1 MVIEYGCLFVC
12 MFVCTFVCLYVC
24 LYVCWICA
32 AWSSLIRYTC
42 CTWEEAE
49 FIGGGPYRK
58 INSAPPTRLPFRAKT
73 YATSISFY
81 NCFLISFYNFFLQI
95 FSYLTSLLIKCLTR
109 YILLYICNNYKRLIE
124 SLTTCILLYI
134 CNKYKKTYR
143 IPNDIY
149 LIIYL

>member
-1 MVIEYGCLFVC
+1 MFVC
-12 MFVCTFVCLYVC
+12 MFVCTFFCLYVC
-24 LYVCWICA
+24 LSVCWICA
-32 AWSSLIRYTC
+32 PDRASFDTRVVHGKKRNSS
-42 CTWEEAE
+42 AE
-49 FIGGGPYRK
+49 VPIEK
-58 INSAPPTRLPFRAKT
+58 LTHVPPTLLPLRAKT
-73 YATSISFY
+73 YATHISFY

-95 FSYLTSLLIKCLTR
+95 FSYLTSLLIKSLTR

-143 IPNDIY
+143 IPTDIY